1 MKHKRQAYEGKPD
14 AELREWSGQ
23 MALLMLKARA
33 DNAKAG
39 VKIDHYRFMR
49 RLL

>member
-1 MKHKRQAYEGKPD
+1 MKDKRKAHEKKTD
-14 AELREWSGQ
+14 AELKEWSGQ

-33 DNAKAG
+33 DHAKAG
-39 VKIDHYRFMR
+39 VKLDYYRFMR